1 MQPRKKV
8 LTISGSTRQQSA
20 NLNLLKAI
28 AILFDADFEFTFFS
42 GLSLLPHFN
51 PDDDNENP
59 PLNVVAFRKMVRE
72 AEAVLICTPEYA
84 MGLPGTLKNALDW
97 TVSSS
102 DFSDKPVAVIT
113 ASTSGEKAHASLIG
127 TLKVI
132 EAVTNE
138 DIQLL
143 ISFISS
149 KVSNSNIITDQTTL
163 QEVKNLMNN
172 FSRLLHTPAAES

>member
-1 MQPRKKV
+1 M

-51 PDDDNENP
+51 PDDNENP
-59 PLNVVAFRKMVRE
+59 PSNVVAFRKMVRE

-143 ISFISS
+143 IPFISS